1 MIKPGKSK
9 NRVKANRGVAA
20 RVILALVLGLLV
32 LGALGVGAA
41 IGIGAL
47 KEIWLEQCRVT
58 DRELDVVITTG
69 KMVHPDVVTLHFGL
83 TNGANLATIPFS
95 ERRANLLERIPN
107 IRDIH
112 IERRQPNR
120 VTVDIVEREPLVR
133 VVSSATP
140 KETGRVADAEGVVF
154 RFSSGTSLLP
164 LVRESAN
171 SPTSPGKKL
180 TGNAAAALRL
190 VEVASLPELSALRIV
205 EVDTSNPDYLLVT
218 LGNYDRAKIAW
229 DHMQEDSRL
238 ARESLRRQLRHL
250 SSIIATHLTPNTTLW
265 IATDWGP
272 GGRIYASQPAR
283 AADND

>member
-1 MIKPGKSK
+1 MIKPSKSK
-9 NRVKANRGVAA
+9 NRSKSSRGVAA
-20 RVILALVLGLLV
+20 RIVVALILGLLV
-32 LGALGVGAA
+32 LGALGTGAA
-41 IGIGAL
+41 IGIGVL
-47 KEIWLEQCRVT
+47 REIWLEQCRVT

-83 TNGANLATIPFS
+83 TNGANLASIPFT

-133 VVSSATP
+133 IVSSSTP

-171 SPTSPGKKL
+171 PPTAPGKRL

-190 VEVASLPELSALRIV
+190 VEVASQPELSALRIL
-205 EVDTSNPDYLLVT
+205 EVDTSNADYLRVR
-218 LGNYDRAKIAW
+218 LGNYDWAQVAW

-238 ARESLRRQLRHL
+238 SRESLRRQLKHL
-250 SSIIATHLTPNTTLW
+250 SSTIATHLTPNNTLW

-283 AADND
+283 AAETE